1 MKAAPITCS
10 EAHAGP
16 GWMGYM
22 TLAGAIED
30 LVAAGFAEH
39 FGISGD
45 ALRSFANGRSYGP
58 GEVVIREYRRF
69 EGISDPDD
77 MCIAYAIEA
86 PGGARGILV
95 DAFGVYSD
103 ARVSAFLEN
112 VPIRATRRFGRPLKG
127 QPWEFAPPSEAR
139 EGRPAP
145 QVVRSGTYRH
155 GVPLPVVS
163 DPWRDE
169 GGEGGLE

>member
-1 MKAAPITCS
+1 
-10 EAHAGP
+10 
-16 GWMGYM
+16 M
-22 TLAGAIED
+22 TLAGAIEE
-30 LVAAGFAEH
+30 LVGAGFTEH

-45 ALRSFANGRSYGP
+45 ALRSFTSGRAYGP
-58 GEVVIREYRRF
+58 GEVVIREYQRF

-86 PGGARGILV
+86 PGGARGIIV

-103 ARVSAFLEN
+103 PRVSAFLEN
-112 VPIRATRRFGRPLKG
+112 VPIRATRRVGRRLKG
-127 QPWEFAPPSEAR
+127 QASEFTPRSEVR

-145 QVVRSGTYRH
+145 QMVRSGTYRH